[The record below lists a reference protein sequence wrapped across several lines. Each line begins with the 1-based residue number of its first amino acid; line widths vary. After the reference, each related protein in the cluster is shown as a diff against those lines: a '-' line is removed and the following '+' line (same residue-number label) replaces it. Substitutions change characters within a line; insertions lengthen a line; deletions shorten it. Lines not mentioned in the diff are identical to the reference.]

1 MRNAIAMNRREF
13 LTTGGVAVTASLLGC
28 VPQTRIS
35 IGSQRRLRAR
45 PSAPNGKLAPAGLQ
59 GLGLGGVRDGYLYV
73 PERHSADQPLPLLVL
88 LHGATGASTNFFGTY
103 GKRAEEARFI
113 VLAPDSRQ
121 YTWDLALGGF
131 ADVAF
136 IDSALALVFEKCAVD
151 PKRIA
156 LGGWSDGASYA
167 LTLGLTNGDLFDHV
181 IAFSPGFLGGVEQHG
196 APKIFVAH
204 GTEDQILP
212 IDNASRRIVPE
223 LRRAGYN
230 VDYREFTGG
239 HRTPVEIQ
247 DAAMSWLRAE
257 YSPAHVPGS
266 SGLDRSMVQL

>member
-1 MRNAIAMNRREF
+1 MNRRDF
-13 LTTGGVAVTASLLGC
+13 LTTGCAALSASLLGC

-35 IGSQRRLRAR
+35 IGSQRRLSTR
-45 PSAPNGKLAPAGLQ
+45 PSAPKGTLAPAGLQ
-59 GLGLGGVRDGYLYV
+59 GLGLGGVRDGYIYV
-73 PERHSADQPLPLLVL
+73 PEHHTVDQPLPLLVL

-113 VLAPDSRQ
+113 ILAPDSRQ
-121 YTWDLALGGF
+121 YTWDIALGGF
-131 ADVAF
+131 DDVAF
-136 IDSALALVFEKCAVD
+136 INNALASVFEKCAID

-156 LGGWSDGASYA
+156 VAGWSDGASYA

-181 IAFSPGFLGGVEQHG
+181 VAFSPGFLGGVEQHG
-196 APKIFVAH
+196 APKIFIAH

-230 VDYREFTGG
+230 VDYREFKGG
-239 HRTPVEIQ
+239 HRTPLEIQ
-247 DAAMSWLRAE
+247 DAAMTWLRSE
-257 YSPAHVPGS
+257 YNEAHVPGS
-266 SGLDRSMVQL
+266 FGLDRSMVQL